1 MFTAHALGTITN
13 RCLRDD
19 GVTLWLRASESDSPL
34 DDARAYV
41 VPLAGESA
49 DPDLAKRA
57 MLLPLF
63 RTHVISYTVLRGVRV
78 VTEITAE
85 GLGTAGDVPLE
96 PEVGHSTSR
105 RTP

>member
-13 RCLRDD
+13 RCRRDD
-19 GVTLWLRASESDSPL
+19 GVTLWLRASESDGPL

-41 VPLAGESA
+41 VPLAGEGA
-49 DPDLAKRA
+49 DPDLAERA

-78 VTEITAE
+78 VTEITAG
-85 GLGTAGDVPLE
+85 GLGAAADTPLE
-96 PEVGHSTSR
+96 PEIRHPTSR
-105 RTP
+105 RIP